1 MDRYVGDQPRHTK
14 TFLYHLP
21 NRTEWY
27 PTISHIWKEFPL
39 KNMENQFGFSWK
51 YWSLNQ
57 IPNNTTVSVRSTA
70 SIWIKDICIFNREK
84 KVFCGTFRRKLYGF
98 GENWKD
104 PTKKNLHE
112 IDFVFS
118 IFQKK
123 ISIHILIQLFIILR
137 AFSLYVEF

>member
-1 MDRYVGDQPRHTK
+1 MT
-14 TFLYHLP
+14 
-21 NRTEWY
+21 NRDIPKLFYIICQTE
-27 PTISHIWKEFPL
+27 
-39 KNMENQFGFSWK
+39 
-51 YWSLNQ
+51 
-57 IPNNTTVSVRSTA
+57 PNNSQQYLTFEKNFLQKIWRTSLVFPENTGVWTKYQIILLNIVSVRSTA